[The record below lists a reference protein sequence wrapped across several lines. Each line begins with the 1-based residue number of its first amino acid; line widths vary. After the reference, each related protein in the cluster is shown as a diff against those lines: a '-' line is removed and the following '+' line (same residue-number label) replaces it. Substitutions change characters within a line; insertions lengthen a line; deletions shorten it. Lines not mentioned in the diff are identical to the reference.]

1 MQPSLFALFKS
12 EPIFK
17 EFPMRGKW
25 LAIKRTKNPLVLNI
39 TNSAN
44 AHDIADALLAFG
56 TGESA

>member
-25 LAIKRTKNPLVLNI
+25 LAVTRTKNPLIWNS

-44 AHDIADALLAFG
+44 AHDIEDALLALG

>member
-1 MQPSLFALFKS
+1 
-12 EPIFK
+12 
-17 EFPMRGKW
+17 MRGKW